1 MVKVKSFIYMKFALK
16 IAKVEIKTVVYLKKQ
31 PEPCELKITLNNS
44 KCSINKMFQLLNGVG
59 RNFEQRTDA
68 HLELSSSA
76 YPNYSRRHPRHH
88 FSSSQNKH
96 IFKIGRE

>member
-1 MVKVKSFIYMKFALK
+1 MKFALK
-16 IAKVEIKTVVYLKKQ
+16 IAKVEIKTVVYLKKTKQ

-76 YPNYSRRHPRHH
+76 YPNYSRRYPRHH
-88 FSSSQNKH
+88 FSSSQKH
-96 IFKIGRE
+96 TYTVELA